1 MSFSSEIKKELCVV
15 KDMPQSEMSAMLY
28 GIFYASRISEGIPL
42 VQTEKMYLLNAV
54 RTLCDEV
61 FPDVKHETV
70 RLVKNGGSLYTFRIG
85 AGYDRIVRLFGD
97 YSNIDSSVVSGN
109 DDLSGAFLRGIF
121 AACGSVTDPNKEYH
135 LEIVLPDRER
145 AEALHSFINEHGM
158 AIKTT
163 VRARRGRIVDENGT
177 VHPTGSLVLY
187 AKESEL
193 IEDFLTYIGA
203 GNHSM
208 EIMQVKIMK
217 DFRNRV
223 NRSVNCESANLDKT
237 VAAAGKSVEDI
248 EYIYSTKGAEWLSEE
263 LRETA
268 ELRIENP
275 EMPLSELCQQFR
287 KPISRSGLNHRLKKL
302 SKLAEELRNN
312 TPK

>member
-1 MSFSSEIKKELCVV
+1 MSFSSDIKKELCDV
-15 KDMPQSEMSAMLY
+15 KEMPHSQMAAMLY
-28 GIFYASRISEGIPL
+28 GIFFSARMVDGMPL

-54 RTLCDEV
+54 ITMCNAV
-61 FPDVKHETV
+61 FPEVKHEMV
-70 RLVKNGGSLYTFRIG
+70 RLVKNSGSLYTFRIK
-85 AGYDRIVRLFGD
+85 AGYEQIAAAYGD
-97 YSNIDSSVVSGN
+97 YTDINAHVVSGN
-109 DDLSGAFLRGIF
+109 DDESGAFLRGIF

-135 LEIVLPDRER
+135 LEIVLPDSDR
-145 AEALHSFINEHGM
+145 AAALHSFINEHGM

-163 VRARRGRIVDENGT
+163 LRSRKN
-177 VHPTGSLVLY
+177 LVLY

-203 GNHSM
+203 AAHSL

-223 NRSVNCESANLDKT
+223 NRSVNCENANLDKT

-248 EYIYSTKGAEWLSEE
+248 ELIYSTKGADWLNEE

-268 ELRIENP
+268 ELRMEFP
-275 EMPLSELCQQFR
+275 EMPLSELCAQFR

-302 SKLAEELRNN
+302 SKLADEIRNG
-312 TPK
+312 TVQE

>member
-1 MSFSSEIKKELCVV
+1 MSFSSEIKKGLCEI
-15 KDMPQSEMSAMLY
+15 KDMQPAEMRAMLY
-28 GIFYASRISEGIPL
+28 GIFFASRTADGMPL
-42 VQTEKMYLLNAV
+42 VQTEKMYLLNAA
-54 RTLCDEV
+54 RALCDEI
-61 FPDVKHETV
+61 FPAARHETV
-70 RLVKNGGSLYTFRIG
+70 RLVKNGGSLYTFRITD
-85 AGYDRIVRLFGD
+85 GYDDILRQFGD
-97 YSNIDSSVVSGN
+97 YNSINSAVVSGN
-109 DDLSGAFLRGIF
+109 DNESGAFLRGVF

-135 LEIVLPDRER
+135 LEIVLPYAER
-145 AEALHSFINEHGM
+145 AKALHGFINEHGM

-163 VRARRGRIVDENGT
+163 VRSRRARVVDGSGQL
-177 VHPTGSLVLY
+177 HAADSLVLY

-203 GNHSM
+203 ASHSL

-223 NRSVNCESANLDKT
+223 NRSVNCENANLDKT

-248 EYIYSTKGAEWLSEE
+248 EYIYAVKGADWLSEE

-268 ELRIENP
+268 ELRLDNP
-275 EMPLSELCQQFR
+275 EMSLSELCSMFR

-302 SKLAEELRNN
+302 SALAEQLREKNV
-312 TPK
+312 